1 MRVLI
6 VYRGDNSKKTD
17 RNISLQSVLLLS
29 GEVLLLPGLVPLIE
43 HINSAGGVDNLGL
56 SGVERMRAAG
66 DLKLHYRVLNSIDN
80 DRFLRVNAGTGDEY
94 LLVGHILE
102 SYKTVVFGMNS
113 FLHNYTSVL
122 NKRAKIAFFLKLP
135 ISSLEFFDIMVDFVE
150 LGRDFD
156 ALRAMGNASAA
167 AYAVAGLPE
176 FGHRAV
182 VSHEEG
188 PSRLAVI
195 LVLG

>member
-1 MRVLI
+1 MQAQH
-6 VYRGDNSKKTD
+6 KKTD
-17 RNISLQSVLLLS
+17 RNIPLQPVLLLIRGS
-29 GEVLLLPGLVPLIE
+29 LLLPGLVSLIE

-56 SGVERMRAAG
+56 ACVERVRAAG
-66 DLKLHYRVLNSIDN
+66 DLKLHYRVLNSIN
-80 DRFLRVNAGTGDEY
+80 NNRFLCVNAGTGDAY
-94 LLVGHILE
+94 ILVRHLLE

-150 LGRDFD
+150 LGRNPD
-156 ALRAMGNASAA
+156 ALRAMGNAVSA

-182 VSHEEG
+182 VAHTEG
-188 PSRLAVI
+188 PARLAVI